1 MTLDRKPEK
10 IETMAGQTKY
20 IWLGLG
26 ILIWIFIFATFPRAI
41 ANFDPKTNYN
51 FEFEFLPVGTV
62 PIVKNEYEATRSSI
76 VDSVTATHFQVTDLN
91 SGAILLE
98 KNATS
103 SAFPASTTKMMTA
116 LVARDV
122 FELEDQLLV
131 TPEAIAED
139 NLLKLSVGEKL
150 AAGDLIK
157 ALLINSSNESA
168 ETLALNYSAGRVAFV
183 DLMNQKARDI
193 HLAQSLFINP
203 AGFDHENIY
212 STARDLTILAKELLK
227 DEWLKSIVA
236 TKRTVITEST
246 ASGDAKF
253 PNQHYLNNTN
263 QLLFEMPEV
272 TGVKTG
278 TTNGAGQVLV
288 ALVEKE
294 GRQVLFV
301 VMGSEDRYQDTKKLM
316 SWVDQAFDWVSV
328 DFNNLIN

>member
-1 MTLDRKPEK
+1 
-10 IETMAGQTKY
+10 MAGQTKY

-26 ILIWIFIFATFPRAI
+26 TAIWVFIFATFPRAI
-41 ANFDPKTNYN
+41 ANFDPKTHYN
-51 FEFEFLPVGTV
+51 FEFNFLPVGTV
-62 PIVKNEYEATRSSI
+62 PIIKNEFEATRSS
-76 VDSVTATHFQVTDLN
+76 VVEGVTATHFQVTDLT

-122 FELEDQLLV
+122 FKLEDELLV

-139 NLLKLSVGEKL
+139 NLIKLRIGEKL
-150 AAGDLIK
+150 TAGDLIK

-168 ETLALNYSAGRVAFV
+168 EVLALNYPAGRVGFV
-183 DLMNQKARDI
+183 DLMNKKARDI
-193 HLAQSLFINP
+193 SLAQSLFINP

-212 STARDLTILAKELLK
+212 STARDLTVIARELLK
-227 DEWLKSIVA
+227 DEWLKSVVA
-236 TKRTVITEST
+236 TKSEMISEATVS
-246 ASGDAKF
+246 AKIKY
-253 PNQHYLNNTN
+253 PTQHYLYNTN
-263 QLLFEMPEV
+263 QLLFELPEV

-278 TTNGAGQVLV
+278 TTDGAGQVLV

-294 GRQVLFV
+294 GRQILFV
-301 VMGSEDRYQDTKKLM
+301 VMGSEDRYQDTKNLM